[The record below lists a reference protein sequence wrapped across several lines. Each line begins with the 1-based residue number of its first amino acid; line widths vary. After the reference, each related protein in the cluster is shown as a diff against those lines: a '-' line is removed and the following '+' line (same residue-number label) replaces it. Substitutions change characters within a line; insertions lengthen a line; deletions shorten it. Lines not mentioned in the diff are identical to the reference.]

1 MKIISI
7 IETGSKPTN
16 FKFICRQEMISMDDF
31 SLVDCFFFFF
41 LILTEAGEWNEA
53 LWKEVSLSLSQN
65 VPFGGE
71 VCTKNIPE
79 DHLSNK
85 KLHVPICS
93 IFKTSL
99 QQLYIS
105 LMVKLRFFKLHLS
118 NWKYLNIS
126 VIVNWNSVIDKFL
139 ILPWV

>member
-7 IETGSKPTN
+7 IETGSKPTK
-16 FKFICRQEMISMDDF
+16 FKFICRQEMISMDNF

-85 KLHVPICS
+85 KLHVPICF
-93 IFKTSL
+93 IFKHFYNNCTFH
-99 QQLYIS
+99 I
-105 LMVKLRFFKLHLS
+105 
-118 NWKYLNIS
+118 NIS
-126 VIVNWNSVIDKFL
+126 VIGNWNSVIDKFF
-139 ILPWV
+139 ILPWVEKTLTRGVLFEYH